1 MRLVHVELSSHSL
14 HLVGLFF
21 EILLVNGKLLS
32 DLRTWLTCQQS
43 LQLDVELFLLLNDDV
58 LLDNL
63 LSLLNKTL
71 LKSLNL
77 LEHLPSIRV
86 STLKLSPSVV
96 VEWVLQLLGQ
106 SLDRKTLSQ
115 ELLVKIDNLLAKLVN
130 LLGLRLDNTE
140 LALQIS
146 N

>member
-21 EILLVNGKLLS
+21 EILLVNGQLLS

-140 LALQIS
+140 LAFQIS